1 VANYVIS
8 ASAQPLSFHTS
19 TMSAPS
25 FLQRYSTALSVALI
39 AASVI
44 VFFADAL
51 FTGKN
56 FLAESDNVAF
66 YSFIPYLND
75 AKQDGEF
82 PLWVPYIFSGMP
94 SLASFLAAGDRSW
107 DVLSKALFAIPRFF
121 GEGTGNDTWRLALW
135 YAIYGCG
142 VYLLMR
148 QKKHDHLVGVLSGI
162 GAIFSTFVIV
172 WVMIGHSTKPVSLA
186 TFPFILLALERIRE
200 RFSLLNL
207 FLLILPLIVLVSATH
222 PQMMFYIG
230 CGTLIYLL
238 VELVSRMITKTEP
251 MAVLRAGG
259 ALALA
264 GTLAVATH
272 ADMFLATREYT
283 PNSTRGSAPLVQSP
297 GAVDQSGGNDYEY
310 ATNWSFSKSE
320 VATFFVP
327 NYFGFGKMKNERGQ
341 MTMPYWGQMPF
352 TDAANYMGIGLLL
365 LAALGAWNYRK
376 DPFVL
381 FLVVMGAFS
390 LLLSFGKNMPLL
402 YDLFYNV
409 VPGFNKFRAPS
420 MALCLLQFA
429 VPVLAGYGASVLIAW
444 AAKSNAA
451 TRRMAMY
458 VGGAAAAF
466 FLIGMVGPSIIETGY
481 RQDVAQAIVAKNPD
495 QIQSADQIPRQYIDS
510 IYTNMASDWRTT
522 AMMALL
528 FGVVVFLAGRGTLK
542 PALILPVLLIL
553 TVTDLWR
560 VAKRPYEPS
569 KNNVEK
575 TVFRRTDV
583 VDFLK
588 SDPGMYRIAD
598 FSRTPPNAWAY
609 HFIEHVHGYSSAK
622 LRVYQD
628 MLDIAAPGKGQEPA
642 PGNSRIINPFVWDLL
657 NVKYLVA
664 DQPLFPGQQPV
675 FTSQQTGQMVFT
687 NPGVLP
693 RAWFVDS
700 VGVEPNRRALA
711 EMLRDGTFNPRS
723 VAMLDAPLTTA
734 VQPGSGA
741 SARVTARTNQSLSLA
756 VEATGNAFLV
766 VSEVFYPE
774 WQASIDGKPVTTH
787 RTNFLLR
794 GIEVPPGKHTL
805 TFTFVSNGFQTGR
818 TVSMAANGIAILI
831 GIGGVLMHRRR
842 KAVA

>member
-1 VANYVIS
+1 M
-8 ASAQPLSFHTS
+8 PT
-19 TMSAPS
+19 PS
-25 FLQRYSTALSVALI
+25 FLQRYATPLSIVAVTLT
-39 AASVI
+39 VI

-66 YSFIPYLND
+66 YSFIPYLNES
-75 AKQDGEF
+75 KQAGDF

-107 DVLSKALFAIPRFF
+107 DVLSKALFAIPRLF

-148 QKKHDHLVGVLSGI
+148 HKQHSHLVGILSGV

-172 WVMIGHSTKPVSLA
+172 WVMIGHSTKPVSMA

-222 PQMMFYIG
+222 PQMMFYLG
-230 CGTLIYLL
+230 CGTLLYLL
-238 VELVSRMITKTEP
+238 VEFISRLLAKSEP
-251 MAVLRAGG
+251 MTVVRTAG
-259 ALALA
+259 ALVVA
-264 GTLAVATH
+264 GIIAVSTH
-272 ADMFLATREYT
+272 ADMFLATRDYT
-283 PNSTRGSAPLVQSP
+283 PYSTRGSAPLVQTP

-310 ATNWSFSKSE
+310 ATNWSFSPEE
-320 VATFFVP
+320 VATFFIP
-327 NYFGFGKMKNERGQ
+327 NYYGFGKMKDDRGR

-365 LAALGAWNYRK
+365 LAVLGAWSYRR

-381 FLVVMGAFS
+381 FLITVGVFS

-402 YDLFYNV
+402 YDVFYNF

-420 MALCLLQFA
+420 MALCLLQFS
-429 VPVLAGYGASVLIAW
+429 VPVLAGYGASRLISW
-444 AAKSNAA
+444 ATAA
-451 TRRMAMY
+451 DATSKRVATY
-458 VGGAAAAF
+458 AGAAAAIF
-466 FLIGMVGPSIIETGY
+466 FVSSLVGPSIIETSY
-481 RQDVAQAIVAKNPD
+481 RSDVAEAIMAKNPD
-495 QIQSADQIPRQYIDS
+495 QIQSIEQIPRQYVDMIFN
-510 IYTNMASDWRTT
+510 NMASDWRVT
-522 AMMALL
+522 AVIALM
-528 FGVVVFLAGRGTLK
+528 FGAVAFAAGRGKIK
-542 PALILPVLLIL
+542 PAYIVPMLLLL
-553 TVTDLWR
+553 TITDLWR

-569 KNNVEK
+569 KNDVEK

-588 SDPGMYRIAD
+588 SDPGMFRIAD

-628 MLDIAAPGKGQEPA
+628 MLDIAAPGMGQAPV
-642 PGNSRIINPFVWDLL
+642 PGNSRIVNPFVWNLL

-664 DQPLFPGQQPV
+664 DQPLFPGQQPI
-675 FTSQQTGQMVFT
+675 FTSQQTGQMVFA

-700 VGVEPNRRALA
+700 LVVQPDRRAVA
-711 EMLRDGTFNPRS
+711 EMLRDGTFDPRTT
-723 VAMLDAPLTTA
+723 ALLDAPISSTI
-734 VQPGSGA
+734 QPGSGV
-741 SARVTARTNQSLSLA
+741 SARVTARTNQSLTLD
-756 VEATGNAFLV
+756 VEAISNAFLV

-774 WQASIDGKPVTTH
+774 WSASIDGASVPIH

-794 GIEVPPGKHTL
+794 GLEVPAGKHTVV
-805 TFTFVSNGFQTGR
+805 FTYVSNGFETGR
-818 TVSMAANGIAILI
+818 TISMAANGIAILI
-831 GIGGVLMHRRR
+831 GIGGFILGRRR
-842 KAVA
+842 KGTA